1 MRERA
6 VEKGQFEMQ
15 KVDLGRISRKP
26 ENAQL
31 TTAPILPNLQLVQHS
46 DLRIAFVY
54 RECVCVGCIILAQ
67 QYKILWLVCALLPT
81 PGRYRGMAVN
91 FEIRSRICL
100 SSSKLET
107 CS

>member
-54 RECVCVGCIILAQ
+54 RVCMWGVHYFGSTI
-67 QYKILWLVCALLPT
+67 
-81 PGRYRGMAVN
+81 
-91 FEIRSRICL
+91 
-100 SSSKLET
+100 
-107 CS
+107 

>member
-1 MRERA
+1 
-6 VEKGQFEMQ
+6 MQ

-54 RECVCVGCIILAQ
+54 RECVWGALF
-67 QYKILWLVCALLPT
+67 WLNNIRSCGWFVHFYPT
-81 PGRYRGMAVN
+81 PGRYGGVEA
-91 FEIRSRICL
+91 
-100 SSSKLET
+100 
-107 CS
+107 